1 MENKKLKMPMNADI
15 SNEAGLVQQYQ
26 HQDIQND
33 GQVLYCAQ
41 AKEAPSHLIDNQE
54 PVIASA
60 VRHRAQDD
68 NFQIDSL
75 EDAILL
81 ADRFVNQKTSKFQNK
96 INKEV
101 MVRPGD

>member
-33 GQVLYCAQ
+33 GQVLYYAQ
-41 AKEAPSHLIDNQE
+41 AKQTPSYQIDNQE

-60 VRHRAQDD
+60 VRHWNQDD
-68 NFQIDSL
+68 NFQIGSP
-75 EDAILL
+75 ENPIPH
-81 ADRFVNQKTSKFQNK
+81 ADRFMN
-96 INKEV
+96 
-101 MVRPGD
+101 